1 MKPLGSL
8 SRDKYERIVV
18 SKINLLQLQFGENN
32 RVLAELVI
40 RASQD
45 QAKSPFRALW
55 HIWHGT
61 CIVRID
67 NNTGETNAGQYV
79 F

>member
-18 SKINLLQLQFGENN
+18 SKINLPQLRFGENN
-32 RVLAELVI
+32 RVLAGLVI
-40 RASQD
+40 QASQD
-45 QAKSPFRALW
+45 QPKSPFRALW

-67 NNTGETNAGQYV
+67 NKTGENHAGQYV